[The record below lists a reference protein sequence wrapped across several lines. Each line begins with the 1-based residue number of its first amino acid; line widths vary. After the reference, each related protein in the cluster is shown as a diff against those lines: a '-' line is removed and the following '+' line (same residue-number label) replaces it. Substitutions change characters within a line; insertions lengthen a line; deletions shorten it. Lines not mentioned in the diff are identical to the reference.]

1 MTLDAAL
8 HWIQNT
14 SLGSTISES
23 SWLFPTIESIHVLA
37 ITLMVGSISIIDLRL
52 INVAWRDCVL
62 TELLAE
68 ILPVTRVCF
77 LIAAI
82 SGGLLFSSH
91 ATKYFDNTP
100 FRLKMLLVLL
110 AGLNMLVFH
119 FFGLR
124 SVRDWN
130 SEPRVPRSAM
140 AAGALSLTFWV
151 GVLSC
156 GRWIGFV

>member
-1 MTLDAAL
+1 MTLDAIL

-14 SLGSTISES
+14 SLASTISES

-37 ITLMVGSISIIDLRL
+37 ITLMVGTISIIDLRL
-52 INVAWRDCVL
+52 INVAWRDSAL

-68 ILPVTRVCF
+68 ILPLTRGGF
-77 LIAAI
+77 FIAGI

-91 ATKYFDNTP
+91 ATKYFNNTP

-110 AGLNMLVFH
+110 AGLNMLIFH
-119 FFGLR
+119 LFGLR

-130 SEPRVPRSAM
+130 MGPGVPRGAM
-140 AAGALSLTFWV
+140 TAGALSLLFWV
-151 GVLSC
+151 SVVSC

>member
-14 SLGSTISES
+14 SLASTIGES
-23 SWLFPTIESIHVLA
+23 SWLFPTIESLHVLA
-37 ITLMVGSISIIDLRL
+37 ITLVVGTISIIDLRL
-52 INVAWRDCVL
+52 INVAWRDCAL

-68 ILPVTRVCF
+68 ILPLTRMCF
-77 LIAAI
+77 FVAAI

-91 ATKYFDNTP
+91 AAKYFNNTP
-100 FRLKMLLVLL
+100 FRLKMLLMLL

-119 FFGLR
+119 LFELR
-124 SVRDWN
+124 SVHDWDIE
-130 SEPRVPRSAM
+130 SRVPRGAM
-140 AAGALSLTFWV
+140 AAGALSLIFWV
-151 GVLSC
+151 SVVSC